1 MENFNIEYTRPGMTY
16 YPPEVDDAT
25 GQVIEGTD
33 QVVETQF
40 ANFAKQERQNGE
52 VSSQE
57 ETMVE
62 HSETDFDDQVALADV
77 SEEINN
83 TTIVADD
90 AISDEVVLLDMGDS
104 DSANAVQYLV
114 SEVFAGNITAEDA
127 FNEALTCGLPHNE
140 LLQHWNTIKTH
151 FANK

>member
-1 MENFNIEYTRPGMTY
+1 MENFNLEYSRPGYTY

-40 ANFAKQERQNGE
+40 ANFAKEERDNGE

-57 ETMVE
+57 ETIVE
-62 HSETDFDDQVALADV
+62 HSETDFDDQVSLAEV

-83 TTIVADD
+83 TTVVADD
-90 AISDEVVLLDMGDS
+90 ATAEEVMLLDLPQTET
-104 DSANAVQYLV
+104 ANAVQYLV
-114 SEVFAGNITAEDA
+114 SEVYSGNMSAEEA
-127 FNEALTCGLPHNE
+127 FNEALTSGLSHNE
-140 LLQHWNTIKTH
+140 MLSHWNAIKIH